1 MHRKRLS
8 HSSPAIIRQLHDL
21 NAPVHLVTFTRHEPV
36 ALQVVHHGRHIAAA
50 AEDFLAQLPL
60 RERAEM
66 VQRLEHGELAFG
78 EAEFLLERRNE
89 LRLHRVDAPSKLDEG
104 VQRKDFVC
112 CSLIAT
118 GHYIVV
124 ECFDIEIYMPCFRF
138 ARSPEPA
145 SSVSL
150 HPMQQ
155 RDKDSEGAGKV
166 RIDKWLWAA
175 RFFKTRALAVEAIG
189 GGKILVHGERV
200 KPAKVVQ
207 AGDQVSVRLG
217 PYEHIVTVR
226 GVSERRGPASVA
238 ATLYE
243 ETSESLA
250 ARQKLAE
257 QLRMAPAAFV
267 FEEKGRPTKKDRRDI
282 ERLRDARRK

>member
-1 MHRKRLS
+1 
-8 HSSPAIIRQLHDL
+8 
-21 NAPVHLVTFTRHEPV
+21 
-36 ALQVVHHGRHIAAA
+36 
-50 AEDFLAQLPL
+50 
-60 RERAEM
+60 
-66 VQRLEHGELAFG
+66 
-78 EAEFLLERRNE
+78 
-89 LRLHRVDAPSKLDEG
+89 
-104 VQRKDFVC
+104 
-112 CSLIAT
+112 
-118 GHYIVV
+118 
-124 ECFDIEIYMPCFRF
+124 
-138 ARSPEPA
+138 
-145 SSVSL
+145 
-150 HPMQQ
+150 MQQ